1 MPNLINTKEN
11 KQKLIDAGLKD
22 QTVKEKISLFEKIDQ
37 ALAKMKPADGVDVSS
52 ANVHAFL
59 VPGRIE
65 VLGKHTDYA
74 GGRSLV
80 AAAGKGICIIAIARN
95 DTTMRVVDAAYNEDI
110 TFELSP
116 ELTPTSGHWSNY
128 PMTVARRVCRN
139 FPGNL
144 RGCDIVF
151 ASDLPPASGMSSSSA
166 LMIAIFFALA
176 AVSQLEKHSAYLSN
190 INGPESL
197 AGYLATI
204 ENGQNFGSLKGDK
217 GVGTFGGSEDHT
229 AILNCRANTLSQYSY
244 CPVHFERFINMPP
257 NCIFAIA
264 SSGVAAEKTGAAKE
278 KYNRASL
285 LASAVTQL
293 WQQKTG
299 LNDPH
304 IAAAIANNE
313 NTAGKM
319 RSLLR
324 QSQHASFTSAELLNR
339 FEHFY
344 AESAEIIPAAGDALL
359 ANNTEVFGKHVDR
372 SQLIAEKLLG
382 NQVEE
387 TIFLAQAARTLG
399 AAAASNFGAGF
410 GGSTWALIPDDGK
423 TELFLQK
430 WSEQY
435 HNVFPTAA
443 ARAGFFTTQ
452 AGPSVLRL
460 T

>member
-1 MPNLINTKEN
+1 MHNLINTKEN
-11 KQKLIDAGLKD
+11 KQKLIDAGLKN
-22 QTVKEKISLFEKIDQ
+22 QTVKEKTCLFEKIDQ
-37 ALAKMKPADGVDVSS
+37 ALAQMAHSGKAAD
-52 ANVHAFL
+52 VHAFF

-80 AAAGKGICIIAIARN
+80 ATADKGICIAAIARN
-95 DTTMRVVDAAYNEDI
+95 DMTVRVVDAAYDEDI
-110 TFELSP
+110 SFELSA
-116 ELTPTSGHWSNY
+116 ELTPGSGWSNY
-128 PMTVARRVCRN
+128 PMTVARRVGQN
-139 FPGNL
+139 FHGNL
-144 RGCDIVF
+144 CGCDIVF

-176 AVSQLEKHSAYLSN
+176 SVNQLEKHSAYLSN
-190 INGPESL
+190 IDSTESL

-244 CPVHFERFINMPP
+244 CPMHFERFINMPP
-257 NCIFAIA
+257 DYIFAIA
-264 SSGVAAEKTGAAKE
+264 SSGVAAEKTGSAKE

-285 LASAVTQL
+285 LASAVIQL
-293 WQQKTG
+293 WRQETG

-304 IAAAIANNE
+304 IAAAVANNKNAAE
-313 NTAGKM
+313 KM
-319 RSLLR
+319 RTILQ
-324 QSQHASFTSAELLNR
+324 QSHHTSFTPAELLNR

-344 AESAEIIPAAGDALL
+344 AESTEIIPAAGDALL
-359 ANNTEVFGKHVDR
+359 ANNTELFGKHVDR
-372 SQLIAEKLLG
+372 SQAIAEKLLG

-387 TIFLAQAARTLG
+387 TVFLANAARKLG

-410 GGSTWALIPDDGK
+410 GGSTWALIPDNDK
-423 TELFLQK
+423 VEMFLQK

-435 HNVFPTAA
+435 HNVFPQAA
-443 ARAGFFTTQ
+443 AKASFFTTQ

-460 T
+460 K

>member
-1 MPNLINTKEN
+1 MHNLINTPKN

-22 QTVKEKISLFEKIDQ
+22 QAVREKTSLFEKIDQ
-37 ALAKMKPADGVDVSS
+37 TMAQMAHSGKTAD
-52 ANVHAFL
+52 VHAFW

-80 AAAGKGICIIAIARN
+80 AAADKGVCIAAVARN
-95 DTTMRVVDAAYNEDI
+95 DRTIRVVDAAYDEDI
-110 TFELSP
+110 SFELSP
-116 ELTPTSGHWSNY
+116 ELTPGSGWSNY

-176 AVSQLEKHSAYLSN
+176 AANQLEKHDAYLSN

-229 AILNCRANTLSQYSY
+229 AILNCRANMLSQYSY

-264 SSGVAAEKTGAAKE
+264 SSGVAAEKTGEAKE

-285 LASAVTQL
+285 LASAVIQL

-299 LNDPH
+299 LDDPH
-304 IAAAIANNE
+304 IAGALTNNE
-313 NTAGKM
+313 NAADKM
-319 RSLLR
+319 RTILR
-324 QSQHASFTSAELLNR
+324 QSRHTSFTPAELLNR

-344 AESAEIIPAAGDALL
+344 AESTEIIPAAGDALL
-359 ANNTEVFGKHVDR
+359 ANNTELFGKHVDR
-372 SQLIAEKLLG
+372 SQAIAEKLLG

-387 TIFLAQAARTLG
+387 TVFLAQAARKLG
-399 AAAASNFGAGF
+399 ATAASNFGAGF
-410 GGSTWALIPDDGK
+410 GGSTWALIPDDSK

-430 WSEQY
+430 WSQQY
-435 HNVFPTAA
+435 HNAFPDAA
-443 ARAGFFTTQ
+443 AKANFFTTQ
-452 AGPSVLRL
+452 AGPSVLQL
-460 T
+460 K